1 MSTLLQQS
9 FREKGLPPVP
19 AGASTYHE
27 HPLLHVER
35 QTKYI
40 QRNLQ
45 VLIDAQSDGLL
56 SGLAGSGSDQVS
68 SEASTHSLVPDA
80 GRAQYP
86 SMVPPRQPASKK
98 IGLRAA
104 REGIFQSIYD
114 LLKLREE
121 EREIITLQ
129 SDERSNGLQDI
140 ENFLSRRNGLEEAI
154 TTIHGDDESR
164 HSKQL
169 EEEARNLETDIHE
182 LETRLYEMKAK
193 HRHLVN
199 EISHINNSIDAKLS
213 SYTESLSM
221 LDSDIRKYLRDPPIQ
236 PLSRRSGESTFH
248 SLNPKRR
255 TLDMAQEHWNTEQVS
270 LRSRQQKVDAEI
282 QALEEGGGVWKQ
294 AVYDVTSFE
303 KRLRANMRH
312 YMELTTPTETEQ
324 SSPTD
329 CKDGLVKSILE
340 DLDKT
345 THRIESQLEVAED
358 KDWKLLVCCISAELE
373 ALREARGMLL
383 PAFGLLVHENDVPL
397 NSPSGGV
404 EDEGPEQDHDDH
416 LDPLENDDPE
426 PPADLLKDADPH
438 HSDAGSRSEDDAEP
452 DPSWLS

>member
-1 MSTLLQQS
+1 MSTFLQQS
-9 FREKGLPPVP
+9 FREKRLPSIP
-19 AGASTYHE
+19 AGASTYNQD
-27 HPLLHVER
+27 PFLHIER

-56 SGLAGSGSDQVS
+56 SGLAGSRTDQVS
-68 SEASTHSLVPDA
+68 SDVSTSSLASNSSRSLSS
-80 GRAQYP
+80 
-86 SMVPPRQPASKK
+86 SMVPPRQPASRKL
-98 IGLRAA
+98 GLRSA

-121 EREIITLQ
+121 ERDIITLQ
-129 SDERSNGLQDI
+129 SDERSNGLEAI

-154 TTIHGDDESR
+154 TTIHNDDESR

-193 HRHLVN
+193 HQHLVT
-199 EISHINNSIDAKLS
+199 EISHINNSVDAKLS

-221 LDSDIRKYLRDPPIQ
+221 LDSDIRKFLHDPPIQ
-236 PLSRRSGESTFH
+236 PLSRRSGKSTFH
-248 SLNPKRR
+248 SLNPTRR
-255 TLDMAQEHWNTEQVS
+255 TLGMAQEHWNTEQVS
-270 LRSRQQKVDAEI
+270 LRRRQHEVDGEI

-294 AVYDVTSFE
+294 AVYDVTGFE
-303 KRLRANMRH
+303 KRLRANMQH
-312 YMELTTPTETEQ
+312 YVEMTTASETEG
-324 SSPTD
+324 SMPAD
-329 CKDGLVKSILE
+329 YKVGLVKSILD

-345 THRIESQLEVAED
+345 IHRIESHLEVADD
-358 KDWKLLVCCISAELE
+358 KDWKLLVCCIAAELE

-383 PAFGLLVHENDVPL
+383 PAFGLSVHENDTPL
-397 NSPSGGV
+397 NSAPGDV
-404 EDEGPEQDHDDH
+404 ENQEPGQGHHPHQ
-416 LDPLENDDPE
+416 DPLENDDPE
-426 PPADLLKDADPH
+426 PPAELLQDADPH
-438 HSDAGSRSEDDAEP
+438 HSDAASRSEEDDEP